1 MNNIISIE
9 KIEGLKYREI
19 FEILTGEKITRENHN
34 FTKLVD
40 DVGPLEKFQK
50 WIFGPFYSVHSVISE
65 DEDFRKET
73 FLTCRKAGNDIDVY
87 DIIYFDD
94 GYAKHWG
101 PVKTNDPKWQDRLY
115 LALNHF
121 VYERGGKE

>member
-19 FEILTGEKITRENHN
+19 FELLTGEKITRENHN
-34 FTKLVD
+34 FTKLVS
-40 DVGPLEKFQK
+40 DVYEPKKESI
-50 WIFGPFYSVHSVISE
+50 WIWGLFYSIYDVPSE
-65 DEDFRKET
+65 DENFRKET
-73 FLTCRKAGNDIDVY
+73 FLTCRKAGNDVDVY